1 MFSAVVRQRALARA
15 PAWRSSSSLLRQR
28 WASTTTSPNLNSV
41 TEEDLAHF
49 SSFLA
54 PSSIL
59 STLSPS
65 NTPADELIAFNDDWM
80 GKYKGKSTTVLKP
93 RTTEEV
99 SKIVKYCNEKRIGI
113 VPQGGNTGLVGG
125 SVPVSDELILN
136 LSNLNKIR
144 SFDPV
149 SGKVT
154 LSVLLPCALGWLILQ
169 PGILV
174 ADGGCILQSLI
185 DYLAPQNHIM
195 PIDLGAKG
203 RCVPS
208 PHRVKHSRFK
218 CLSSAV
224 TLVAMSPLMLVVCDS

>member
-1 MFSAVVRQRALARA
+1 MFSAVARRSVLVRAS
-15 PAWRSSSSLLRQR
+15 AWRTPSGAFHQR
-28 WASTTTSPNLNSV
+28 WASSALSPNLHSV
-41 TEEDLAHF
+41 AEEDLRHF

-65 NTPADELIAFNDDWM
+65 KTPTDELTVFNNDWM

-99 SKIVKYCNEKRIGI
+99 SRIVRYCNEKRIGV

-125 SVPVSDELILN
+125 SVPVGDELILN

-149 SGKVT
+149 SGKFAASALYPCFADSPQLRDTGCGCGVY
-154 LSVLLPCALGWLILQ
+154 LAIADRLPCPAQ
-169 PGILV
+169 PYH
-174 ADGGCILQSLI
+174 AD
-185 DYLAPQNHIM
+185 
-195 PIDLGAKG
+195 
-203 RCVPS
+203 
-208 PHRVKHSRFK
+208 
-218 CLSSAV
+218 
-224 TLVAMSPLMLVVCDS
+224 

>member
-1 MFSAVVRQRALARA
+1 MLSAITRRRVLAHV
-15 PAWRSSSSLLRQR
+15 PAWKTSSSSLRQR
-28 WASTTTSPNLNSV
+28 WASTTVSLNSV

-65 NTPADELIAFNDDWM
+65 NTPADELTVFNDDWM

-99 SKIVKYCNEKRIGI
+99 SRIVKYCNEKKIGI

-125 SVPVSDELILN
+125 SVPVRDELILS

-149 SGKVT
+149 SGKVISAI
-154 LSVLLPCALGWLILQ
+154 LKPSRLI
-169 PGILV
+169 
-174 ADGGCILQSLI
+174 S
-185 DYLAPQNHIM
+185 
-195 PIDLGAKG
+195 
-203 RCVPS
+203 
-208 PHRVKHSRFK
+208 
-218 CLSSAV
+218 
-224 TLVAMSPLMLVVCDS
+224 

>member
-1 MFSAVVRQRALARA
+1 MFSAVARQRALARA

-28 WASTTTSPNLNSV
+28 WASTTTLPNLNSV

-65 NTPADELIAFNDDWM
+65 NTPADELTAFNDDWM

-154 LSVLLPCALGWLILQ
+154 SSVLLPAR
-169 PGILV
+169 LV
-174 ADGGCILQSLI
+174 G
-185 DYLAPQNHIM
+185 
-195 PIDLGAKG
+195 
-203 RCVPS
+203 
-208 PHRVKHSRFK
+208 
-218 CLSSAV
+218 
-224 TLVAMSPLMLVVCDS
+224 

>member
-1 MFSAVVRQRALARA
+1 MFSVVARRRVFTHA
-15 PAWRSSSSLLRQR
+15 PAWGVSSRLLQQR
-28 WASTTTSPNLNSV
+28 WASTTVASNLNSV

-49 SSFLA
+49 SSFLP

-65 NTPADELIAFNDDWM
+65 NTPADELTAFNDDWM

-99 SKIVKYCNEKRIGI
+99 SKIVKHCNEKRIGI

-125 SVPVSDELILN
+125 SVPVRDELILS

-149 SGKVT
+149 SGK
-154 LSVLLPCALGWLILQ
+154 
-169 PGILV
+169 
-174 ADGGCILQSLI
+174 
-185 DYLAPQNHIM
+185 
-195 PIDLGAKG
+195 PIPPIS
-203 RCVPS
+203 RPV
-208 PHRVKHSRFK
+208 HSF
-218 CLSSAV
+218 S
-224 TLVAMSPLMLVVCDS
+224 

>member
-1 MFSAVVRQRALARA
+1 MLSAVARRRVLASA
-15 PAWRSSSSLLRQR
+15 PAWRTPSISLRQR
-28 WASTTTSPNLNSV
+28 WASTTVSSNLNSM
-41 TEEDLAHF
+41 TEQDLTHF

-65 NTPADELIAFNDDWM
+65 NTPADELTPFNDDWM

-125 SVPVSDELILN
+125 SVPVKDEVILS

-154 LSVLLPCALGWLILQ
+154 SSIPPSTPGYLTQQL
-169 PGILV
+169 GILV
-174 ADGGCILQSLI
+174 ADAGCILQSLT
-185 DYLAPQNHIM
+185 DYLAPHDHIM

-203 RCVPS
+203 RYALLPT
-208 PHRVKHSRFK
+208 RVKRNRLNCS
-218 CLSSAV
+218 C
-224 TLVAMSPLMLVVCDS
+224 LVVT